1 MEISIEAPKD
11 RVLRD
16 SIIFDSRFQ
25 DTSKLVKDIPIANFD
40 CKELNKIS
48 VAIQNEVQASNH
60 IRDYVENLWL
70 ATEDPKK
77 FNINI
82 KEVDM
87 DDFVVAG
94 ASPRGMIMLIKVA
107 KVNAWLNNR
116 SHIEPI
122 DIDYV
127 FHEVMAHRFVI
138 NRIYENNKIEL
149 LRQFSK
155 EILLKVPTPEI
166 G

>member
-1 MEISIEAPKD
+1 MI
-11 RVLRD
+11 V
-16 SIIFDSRFQ
+16 DSRIL
-25 DTSKLVKDIPIANFD
+25 SKLVKDIPIANFD

-48 VAIQNEVQASNH
+48 VAIQNEVQASDH

-87 DDFVVAG
+87 FRIFNCG
-94 ASPRGMIMLIKVA
+94 IGMSYVHKAA

-127 FHEVMAHRFVI
+127 FHEVMAHRLVI
-138 NRIYENNKIEL
+138 NRIYENNRIEL
-149 LRQFSK
+149 LKQFSQ
-155 EILLKVPTPEI
+155 EILLRVPTPVLD
-166 G
+166 